1 MDATVAIVD
10 VGVCGVDALRALK
23 SIDVGRIGVVVT
35 DIAVREHTKAQ
46 TEAARQT
53 EGGNGI
59 LYVGVLGILLV
70 AVLVEVSNLKAY
82 GGIEDEGQRVQGGI
96 RCRVLDV
103 HLVVLVKAIA
113 QAAHRTV
120 ETRRLVAEK
129 AEAKLAVGRV
139 GLALGERQRR
149 YPQQACSY
157 NDFLHSLF
165 VCE

>member
-1 MDATVAIVD
+1 MKVSESRAEYDA
-10 VGVCGVDALRALK
+10 
-23 SIDVGRIGVVVT
+23 
-35 DIAVREHTKAQ
+35 
-46 TEAARQT
+46 
-53 EGGNGI
+53 
-59 LYVGVLGILLV
+59 
-70 AVLVEVSNLKAY
+70 
-82 GGIEDEGQRVQGGI
+82 
-96 RCRVLDV
+96 RVLDV

-139 GLALGERQRR
+139 GAALGERQRR